1 MKINEIIR
9 EDVSAEEQLGNPG
22 ASNLVPVLMF
32 LRKRSEDKGITP
44 KLRTNSLIQLVQNA
58 GDTSFSYTTLAAA
71 YEEDEAV
78 KELIADFNQD
88 EVTLSTELDSAEEM
102 HNDAEEGQERDP
114 QQVVA
119 SMAKKARD
127 NRE

>member
-1 MKINEIIR
+1 MRVNEIIR
-9 EDVSAEEQLGNPG
+9 EDVSAEEQLGDSSV
-22 ASNLVPVLMF
+22 SNLIPVLMF

-58 GDTSFSYTTLAAA
+58 GDASFSYPTLAAA
-71 YEEDEAV
+71 YEGNEAV

-88 EVTLSTELDSAEEM
+88 EITLTTDLDSAEDA
-102 HNDAEEGQERDP
+102 HDDAEEGKERDP